1 MTVRSWA
8 LALVLAASAPIWAET
23 SQQHVTAA
31 RVAEKRSQWRKAL
44 REWQAAYRMEINAE
58 YLIGIADAHARLG
71 NKAEARRQYEAYLV
85 DPLALPANAARV
97 KKKIAALQ
105 APAKGAMA
113 VKLPARSAADPKGKQ
128 LAAAPPLPAMPA
140 PQPLPLPDLDLPPA
154 KTAAPAKKNDLALA
168 LPELL
173 GAPPADADKKQT
185 PPAAQPAPAQ
195 TAQTLAAAPPAAGAK
210 PEVAKPGSAPEPRK
224 APLDAIAVAEAPRPS
239 PAASAGGAKRTV
251 AWVAAG
257 VAVVALGGGAF
268 AYARS
273 NSAQSDLTGSVHDSA
288 GAKSLLDDE
297 KQYKTMSFIG
307 LAGGLVAAGVSAAL
321 FAF

>member
-128 LAAAPPLPAMPA
+128 LAAAPPLPAVDMPA

-154 KTAAPAKKNDLALA
+154 KTA
-168 LPELL
+168 EI
-173 GAPPADADKKQT
+173 G
-185 PPAAQPAPAQ
+185 
-195 TAQTLAAAPPAAGAK
+195 
-210 PEVAKPGSAPEPRK
+210 R
-224 APLDAIAVAEAPRPS
+224 
-239 PAASAGGAKRTV
+239 ASC
-251 AWVAAG
+251 
-257 VAVVALGGGAF
+257 
-268 AYARS
+268 
-273 NSAQSDLTGSVHDSA
+273 
-288 GAKSLLDDE
+288 
-297 KQYKTMSFIG
+297 
-307 LAGGLVAAGVSAAL
+307 
-321 FAF
+321 